1 MMKKNINNLLT
12 NFINSINEQQQA
24 TDKLISFLK
33 DLQANAGNT
42 KLQPIIDTLKSVK
55 PVLTDLQN
63 RLTRLNEAGLEEVV
77 SLVTTLLEEYK
88 LLLILSTDRSVV
100 SM

>member
-42 KLQPIIDTLKSVK
+42 KLQPIIDTLK
-55 PVLTDLQN
+55 VLNQ
-63 RLTRLNEAGLEEVV
+63 
-77 SLVTTLLEEYK
+77 Y
-88 LLLILSTDRSVV
+88 
-100 SM
+100 